1 MPKIPELIEMV
12 KSGVHFGHQ
21 SSKRYPKAEDYVH
34 ATRNKIDIINLEKTV
49 QGLEKALAFIKQT
62 VSLGG
67 AVIFISSKRQA
78 KAIIEKYATICG
90 MPYITSRWLGGTFTN
105 FYSINQLVKTLKD
118 LESKFASG
126 EMNKYTK
133 KEQLEFQREM
143 ERLDELV
150 GGLKPLS
157 KLPEAVFIV
166 DIKKEKTAV
175 AEALKKKIPIV
186 ALVDTNVNPTVIQ
199 YPIPANDDATKS
211 IEMITRLVS
220 EAVEEGKAEA
230 GKK

>member
-1 MPKIPELIEMV
+1 MPNIPELVEMV

-34 ATRNKIDIINLEKTV
+34 STRNKIDIINLEKTV

-62 VSLGG
+62 VAAGG

-78 KAIIEKYATICG
+78 KAIIEKYAIACG

-118 LESKFASG
+118 LEAKFASG

-143 ERLDELV
+143 ERLNELV

-186 ALVDTNVNPTVIQ
+186 ALVDTNVNPSVIQ

-211 IEMITRLVS
+211 IEMMTRLVA
-220 EAVEEGKAEA
+220 EAVEEGKAEV
-230 GKK
+230 GKR